1 MIVLTTIINLS
12 LNCPLSI
19 YITYG
24 SYQSRQ
30 TAALMFFL
38 YYALILSEKP
48 FTSKHTLLF
57 GDFHYI
63 SILTYHAD
71 LCNSGLSFHSN
82 PPLPNRTAAGATIR
96 IEQETR

>member
-38 YYALILSEKP
+38 YYALILSEKTL
-48 FTSKHTLLF
+48 TSKHTLLF

-71 LCNSGLSFHSN
+71 LMVDCHFIAI
-82 PPLPNRTAAGATIR
+82 LPSPTG
-96 IEQETR
+96 QLLVPQ

>member
-30 TAALMFFL
+30 TAALMFFF
-38 YYALILSEKP
+38 YYALILSEKT
-48 FTSKHTLLF
+48 FTSELMF
-57 GDFHYI
+57 GDFHHI

-71 LCNSGLSFHSN
+71 LIVECHFIAI
-82 PPLPNRTAAGATIR
+82 LPSPTG
-96 IEQETR
+96 QLLVPQ